1 MVPIPTRRRMPCAV
15 SSLLFTMLLVAQAQ
29 AQSPTTNRPDPLDPK
44 AQVPSVRYESSFAQF
59 RRIGDD
65 KPLAWREA
73 NDAVARI
80 GGWRVY
86 AREAQQP
93 VPATPAKPAVPAQ
106 TPAQTPSIA
115 PAPAARPMPAGQS
128 GHKH

>member
-80 GGWRVY
+80 GQAAGRG
-86 AREAQQP
+86 
-93 VPATPAKPAVPAQ
+93 
-106 TPAQTPSIA
+106 
-115 PAPAARPMPAGQS
+115 PAASTSAGMWGILPTAS
-128 GHKH
+128 ANTVASWSRAAV

>member
-15 SSLLFTMLLVAQAQ
+15 SSLLFTMLLATQAQ
-29 AQSPTTNRPDPLDPK
+29 AQSPATTRPDPLDPK

-65 KPLAWREA
+65 TPLAWREA

-93 VPATPAKPAVPAQ
+93 DPTSADR
-106 TPAQTPSIA
+106 PSA
-115 PAPAARPMPAGQS
+115 PAPAPAQMPANAPSPAAQPMPAGQS